1 MPSFQV
7 YSSAPRERDSN
18 VSNDTAGFNPSLKM
32 SHDSHSSSPGSF
44 LTPQESNVVKR
55 TRILPR
61 AIILM
66 GVSGCGKSTLATALY
81 HRFLSVPHPAH
92 LIEGD
97 TLHPDANIAKM
108 RAGSPL
114 SDEDRIPWLGGVVR
128 AINQCGPGLCFVA
141 CSALKRVYRDEI
153 VKGVEGSVVFIHLQ
167 APFDV
172 LYARMRTRE
181 HFMPPALLRSQYNDL
196 QPPVPPEMSLD
207 LDASREVGQLTQQ
220 AAEHIISTLE

>member
-1 MPSFQV
+1 M
-7 YSSAPRERDSN
+7 SN
-18 VSNDTAGFNPSLKM
+18 ELP
-32 SHDSHSSSPGSF
+32 SSSSGSF
-44 LTPQESNVVKR
+44 PAPQEPNAAKR
-55 TRILPR
+55 TRTLPR

-81 HRFLSVPHPAH
+81 QRFLSVPHPAH

-97 TLHPDANIAKM
+97 TFHPATNIAKM

-114 SDEDRIPWLGGVVR
+114 SDEDRIPWLGRVVR
-128 AINQCGPGLCFVA
+128 AINQCGPGMCFVA
-141 CSALKRVYRDEI
+141 CSVLKLVYRDVI
-153 VKGVEGSVVFIHLQ
+153 VKGVKGSVIFMHLQ

-181 HFMPPALLRSQYNDL
+181 HFMPPELLRSQYNDL

-207 LDASREVGQLTQQ
+207 LDACREVGQLTQQ
-220 AAEHIISTLE
+220 AAEHILSTLE